1 MKTEKKIGTFATI
14 NKLETLSCFESPL
27 DHGIFILENEP
38 FPGYY
43 IRLNT
48 PQEPYMQKDK
58 SLFLVID
65 RSQIFQIDAIIR
77 VTYKVIKKLKVD
89 FDPCPAIIQIQKNLH
104 YAIRIKYTDLKLVE
118 DIINEYKSEGIKFSK
133 KKKIK
138 QYETRILLKKF
149 IGMEY
154 LDQGIYID
162 EVNKN
167 IAYIQMTRFAR
178 WDDFVELTE
187 KLKNNHQLKMF
198 DAAKCSILGKRDSLE
213 FIRVF
218 ATGGYGLDNLKL
230 LRENYHTIY
239 DSYYK

>member
-1 MKTEKKIGTFATI
+1 MKTEKKIGTFASI
-14 NKLETLSCFESPL
+14 NKLETLTSYESPIN
-27 DHGIFILENEP
+27 HNIFILENEP

-58 SLFLVID
+58 SLFFVID

-77 VTYKVIKKLKVD
+77 VTYKVVKKLEID
-89 FDPCPAIIQIQKNLH
+89 FDPCPAIIQIKKNLH
-104 YAIRIKYTDLKLVE
+104 YAIRIKYSDVDLVE
-118 DIINEYKSEGIKFSK
+118 KIINEYKNQGIKFLK
-133 KKKIK
+133 KRKIG

-149 IGMEY
+149 VEMEC
-154 LDQGIYID
+154 LDEGIYGDNI
-162 EVNKN
+162 NKN
-167 IAYIQMTRFAR
+167 IAYIQMPRFAR
-178 WDDFVELTE
+178 WDDFVKMTE

-213 FIRVF
+213 FIRIF

-230 LRENYHTIY
+230 LKEKYHSIY